1 MQDGRRQDVG
11 RGAPVAAR
19 RSGPTRQSPE
29 SYDATQPPA
38 AAGWSIGRRPPSG
51 MPIDQ
56 PVAPNRPSL
65 RSTNLAH
72 LCGEILAGVV
82 LAPSGVPVLGPA
94 VPWKGR
100 RHGPRKDRR
109 WARAWSRNRSPG
121 ACRSTSRTTR
131 RCASVTKPSLKPSS
145 SKVKAQCAVNSRPA
159 CEQGA
164 RPQARQGLVSPEIM
178 ISQRPAEAADRA
190 VPGHWEG
197 DLILGFGSS
206 AIGTQVD
213 QTTRFTMLLHLPR
226 LAGHGDSPRMKNG
239 PALGSHGAE
248 AVRDAITCTIV
259 GCYGLWQ
266 RTEEH

>member
-82 LAPSGVPVLGPA
+82 LAPS
-94 VPWKGR
+94 
-100 RHGPRKDRR
+100 
-109 WARAWSRNRSPG
+109 RSEEHTSELQSIM
-121 ACRSTSRTTR
+121 RSTY
-131 RCASVTKPSLKPSS
+131 
-145 SKVKAQCAVNSRPA
+145 
-159 CEQGA
+159 
-164 RPQARQGLVSPEIM
+164 
-178 ISQRPAEAADRA
+178 ADFC
-190 VPGHWEG
+190 
-197 DLILGFGSS
+197 LN
-206 AIGTQVD
+206 
-213 QTTRFTMLLHLPR
+213 
-226 LAGHGDSPRMKNG
+226 KKK
-239 PALGSHGAE
+239 
-248 AVRDAITCTIV
+248 
-259 GCYGLWQ
+259 
-266 RTEEH
+266 